1 MGILRF
7 LFFAILGY
15 YLLMVLGRLLS
26 PWLGRVAARKSEAL
40 FRKAFDQA
48 RQAREEPREAG
59 EVTIDRTP
67 PRNAKSAR
75 PVGDYIEF
83 EEIE

>member
-15 YLLMVLGRLLS
+15 YLLLVLGRLLS
-26 PWLGRVAARKSEAL
+26 PWLGRYAARKSEAV
-40 FRKAFDQA
+40 FRKAFEHAQ
-48 RQAREEPREAG
+48 QAREEPREVG
-59 EVTIDRTP
+59 EVTIDRKP
-67 PRNAKSAR
+67 SRNAKGAK
-75 PVGDYIEF
+75 PVGEYIEF

>member
-15 YLLMVLGRLLS
+15 YLLVLLGRLMA
-26 PWLGRVAARKSEAL
+26 PWLGRYAARKSEAI
-40 FRKAFDQA
+40 F
-48 RQAREEPREAG
+48 RQAFENSQRAADQPREVG
-59 EVTIDRTP
+59 EVTIDSPP
-67 PRNAKSAR
+67 PRREKSKKQ
-75 PVGDYIEF
+75 VGEYIEF

>member
-15 YLLMVLGRLLS
+15 YLLMLLGRLLA
-26 PWLGRVAARKSEAL
+26 PWLSRYAARKSEAL
-40 FRKAFDQA
+40 FRKAFENA
-48 RQAREEPREAG
+48 RQTQGEPDSVG
-59 EVTIDRTP
+59 EVTISQKPSRQE
-67 PRNAKSAR
+67 KSR
-75 PVGDYIEF
+75 KPVGEYIEF